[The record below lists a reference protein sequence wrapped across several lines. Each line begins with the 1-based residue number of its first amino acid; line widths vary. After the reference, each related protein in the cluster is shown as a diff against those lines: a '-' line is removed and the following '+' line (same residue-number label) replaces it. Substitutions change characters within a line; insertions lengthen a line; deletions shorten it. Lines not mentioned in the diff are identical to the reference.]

1 MTKTAETHHDVHELI
16 KKRWSARSFS
26 DNAISLETLNTL
38 IKAASWSASSMNE
51 QPWKY
56 IYAHRGTEAFDRM
69 AACLMEGN
77 KVWAKEGAVLLLSLA
92 KKHFERNGN
101 VNHHHMHDTGAAN
114 TTLLL
119 QAAHHD
125 IFGHMMGGF
134 HLQETLQEFNI
145 NPEEWESACFIVLG
159 YLDDPSRLEEPF
171 KSRETAKR
179 IRKPIDAIA
188 VEHKH

>member
-38 IKAASWSASSMNE
+38 IEAASWSASSMNE

-92 KKHFERNGN
+92 KK
-101 VNHHHMHDTGAAN
+101 
-114 TTLLL
+114 TLRT
-119 QAAHHD
+119 QW
-125 IFGHMMGGF
+125 
-134 HLQETLQEFNI
+134 Q
-145 NPEEWESACFIVLG
+145 
-159 YLDDPSRLEEPF
+159 
-171 KSRETAKR
+171 
-179 IRKPIDAIA
+179 RKPSSHARYGSC
-188 VEHKH
+188 EHYLTAPSCSP